1 MESYEIEIELL
12 NSMLGPLSYFDN
24 ENTIEQ
30 SIKKVI
36 TDILSGLQETN
47 YPISYTEQNKV
58 LKDYIKLI
66 HGKDLDRKIQNKD
79 FIGPSSYTLQMM
91 NVQEQ
96 QEDIQTPN
104 IRNHYTV
111 TDKADGMRK
120 ILYINGEGSIYL
132 ITTNMEVQF
141 TGLKATDNKIWNSII
156 DGEHILHDKQGQFI
170 DLYAAFDIYFI
181 NKKNVKRFI
190 FFIL

>member
-1 MESYEIEIELL
+1 MNRISFTSDKYPVRIDLSVVKSGNTQRIKGRNVPIPVYKLADSNIFNNMESYEIEIELL

-79 FIGPSSYTLQMM
+79 FYRSFKLYF
-91 NVQEQ
+91 
-96 QEDIQTPN
+96 
-104 IRNHYTV
+104 
-111 TDKADGMRK
+111 TDDECSR
-120 ILYINGEGSIYL
+120 
-132 ITTNMEVQF
+132 
-141 TGLKATDNKIWNSII
+141 ATRRYSNS
-156 DGEHILHDKQGQFI
+156 
-170 DLYAAFDIYFI
+170 
-181 NKKNVKRFI
+181 
-190 FFIL
+190 